1 MSTAVS
7 IPTTLEE
14 RLKMGAESLRYPI
27 AYSEFLDLLE
37 QAEYPIEYENGEL
50 IIRSI
55 ASDEHEQLVAN
66 ILYAIVAELKGNKN
80 FRRYGSNR
88 HIYIPPLNKAYSPD
102 ASVVKGAPAT
112 HEYAKGKA
120 AYTNPWLVTEV
131 ISPSSRNRD
140 FGEKLLGYKSID
152 SLQYI
157 LYAEQDR
164 PLVTLFERIP
174 DSNRWRST
182 DFNELKQKLEIGHFS
197 ILMEDIYD
205 NVL

>member
-50 IIRSI
+50 IIMSI
-55 ASDEHEQLVAN
+55 ASDEHERIVAN
-66 ILYAIVAELKGNKN
+66 LLGVFFAELKRQPDYG
-80 FRRYGSNR
+80 RYGSNR

-102 ASVVKGAPAT
+102 ASVVKGAPTT

-205 NVL
+205 NVF

>member
-1 MSTAVS
+1 MYMSTAVS

-14 RLKMGAESLRYPI
+14 RLKMGAESRRYPI

-66 ILYAIVAELKGNKN
+66 
-80 FRRYGSNR
+80 
-88 HIYIPPLNKAYSPD
+88 
-102 ASVVKGAPAT
+102 
-112 HEYAKGKA
+112 
-120 AYTNPWLVTEV
+120 
-131 ISPSSRNRD
+131 
-140 FGEKLLGYKSID
+140 
-152 SLQYI
+152 I

-205 NVL
+205 NVF